1 MIQKVDLTAVAKKLT
16 EPYMLVEL
24 AHVEEFAARLFI
36 CQGGIAWH
44 KHIDEDELFFV
55 YEGEISLESEWG
67 SHTLRT
73 GELAVVPKGVPH
85 RSTSSLRSVVLLFER
100 RLFSDRQ
107 DGKRRLFVLRGRDRL
122 NKVSVK
128 EAAQGL
134 APFSPLDLASVDG
147 FVAQA
152 VVYQGR
158 SNWERNPQTL
168 LLFLQEGEVELET
181 DEGRT
186 KIECREI
193 ARVPKGLSHRL
204 LAEERA
210 VALLLLRKPRT
221 VVEGG

>member
-1 MIQKVDLTAVAKKLT
+1 MIQKVDLTAVAKKLA

-24 AHVEEFAARLFI
+24 AQVEEFAARLFI

-67 SHTLRT
+67 NHILRT
-73 GELAVVPKGVPH
+73 GELAVVPKGVTH
-85 RSTSSLRSVVLLFER
+85 RSTSSIRSVVLLFER

-107 DGKRRLFVLRGRDRL
+107 DGKRRLFVLRGQNTL

-128 EAAQGL
+128 EAAEGL

-152 VVYQGR
+152 VIYQGR
-158 SNWERNPQTL
+158 SNWGGNPQTL

-181 DEGRT
+181 DEGRA
-186 KIECREI
+186 KIGCGEI
-193 ARVPKGLSHRL
+193 ARMPKGLAHRL

-210 VALLLLRKPRT
+210 VALLLLRKLWAFK
-221 VVEGG
+221 EG

>member
-1 MIQKVDLTAVAKKLT
+1 MIQKVDLGAVAKKLT

-24 AHVEEFAARLFI
+24 AQVEDFTARLFI

-67 SHTLRT
+67 SHTLRS
-73 GELAVVPKGVPH
+73 GELAVVPKGVTH
-85 RSTSSLRSVVLLFER
+85 RSTSSVRSVVLLFER

-107 DGKRRLFVLRGRDRL
+107 NGKRRLFVLQGQGTL
-122 NKVSVK
+122 NKASIK
-128 EAAQGL
+128 EAAEGL

-168 LLFLQEGEVELET
+168 LLFLQEGEVGLESE
-181 DEGRT
+181 EGRT
-186 KIECREI
+186 KIEGGEI
-193 ARVPKGLSHRL
+193 AKVPKSLTHRL
-204 LAEERA
+204 VAEERA
-210 VALLLLRKPRT
+210 VALLLRRKP
-221 VVEGG
+221 

>member
-1 MIQKVDLTAVAKKLT
+1 MIQKVDLTAVAEKLT

-24 AHVEEFAARLFI
+24 AQVEEFVARLFI

-55 YEGEISLESEWG
+55 CEGEISLESEWG
-67 SHTLRT
+67 GHTLRT
-73 GELAVVPKGVPH
+73 GELAVVPKGVTH
-85 RSTSSLRSVVLLFER
+85 RSTSSIRSVVLLFER

-107 DGKRRLFVLRGRDRL
+107 DGKRRLFVLRGQDTL
-122 NKVSVK
+122 KKASVRK
-128 EAAQGL
+128 AAEGL
-134 APFSPLDLASVDG
+134 APFAPLDLASVDG

-158 SNWERNPQTL
+158 SNWGRNPQTL

-186 KIECREI
+186 KIECGEI
-193 ARVPKGLSHRL
+193 ARMPKGLAHRL
-204 LAEERA
+204 QAEERA

-221 VVEGG
+221 VEGG

>member
-73 GELAVVPKGVPH
+73 GELAVVPKGVTH
-85 RSTSSLRSVVLLFER
+85 RSTSSLRSVVLLFE
-100 RLFSDRQ
+100 Q
-107 DGKRRLFVLRGRDRL
+107 RLFVLRGRDRL

-128 EAAQGL
+128 EAVEGL
-134 APFSPLDLASVDG
+134 TPFSPLDLASVDG

-158 SNWERNPQTL
+158 SNWGRTPQTL
-168 LLFLQEGEVELET
+168 FLFL
-181 DEGRT
+181 
-186 KIECREI
+186 
-193 ARVPKGLSHRL
+193 
-204 LAEERA
+204 
-210 VALLLLRKPRT
+210 
-221 VVEGG
+221 

>member
-24 AHVEEFAARLFI
+24 AHVEEFTARLFI
-36 CQGGIAWH
+36 CQGAIAWH

-73 GELAVVPKGVPH
+73 GELAVVPKGVTH
-85 RSTSSLRSVVLLFER
+85 RSTSSIRSVVLLFER

-107 DGKRRLFVLRGRDRL
+107 DGKRRLFVLQGQGTL
-122 NKVSVK
+122 NKVRVK
-128 EAAQGL
+128 EPAEGL
-134 APFSPLDLASVDG
+134 TPFSPLDLASVDG

-158 SNWERNPQTL
+158 SNWGRNPQTL

-181 DEGRT
+181 DQGRT
-186 KIECREI
+186 KIECGEI
-193 ARVPKGLSHRL
+193 ARVSKGLAHRL

-221 VVEGG
+221 VEGG

>member
-1 MIQKVDLTAVAKKLT
+1 MIQKVDLAAVAKKLT

-24 AHVEEFAARLFI
+24 AQAEEFAARLFI
-36 CQGGIAWH
+36 CQEGIAWH

-67 SHTLRT
+67 SQTLQT
-73 GELAVVPKGVPH
+73 GELAVVPKGVTH
-85 RSTSSLRSVVLLFER
+85 RSTSSIRSVVLLFER

-107 DGKRRLFVLRGRDRL
+107 DGKRRLFVLQGQGTLD
-122 NKVSVK
+122 KASVK
-128 EAAQGL
+128 EAAEGL

-158 SNWERNPQTL
+158 SNWGRNPQTL
-168 LLFLQEGEVELET
+168 LLFLQEGEADVETE
-181 DEGRT
+181 EGRT
-186 KIECREI
+186 KIECGEM
-193 ARVPKGLSHRL
+193 ARIPKGLSHRL
-204 LAEERA
+204 SAEERA
-210 VALLLLRKPRT
+210 VALLLLRKRE

>member
-1 MIQKVDLTAVAKKLT
+1 VIQKVDLTAVAEKLT

-24 AHVEEFAARLFI
+24 AQVEDFAARLFI

-55 YEGEISLESEWG
+55 YKGEISLESEWG
-67 SHTLRT
+67 SHTLRA
-73 GELAVVPKGVPH
+73 GELAVVPKGVTH
-85 RSTSSLRSVVLLFER
+85 RSTSSIRSVVFLFER

-107 DGKRRLFVLRGRDRL
+107 DGKRRLFVLQGQGRL

-128 EAAQGL
+128 EAAKGL
-134 APFSPLDLASVDG
+134 APFSPLDLASIDG
-147 FVAQA
+147 FVVQV

-158 SNWERNPQTL
+158 SNWERNPQTF

-181 DEGRT
+181 DQGRT
-186 KIECREI
+186 KINCGEI
-193 ARVPKGLSHRL
+193 ARVPKSLTHRL

-210 VALLLLRKPRT
+210 VALLLLRKP
-221 VVEGG
+221 

>member
-1 MIQKVDLTAVAKKLT
+1 MIQKVDLIAVAKKLT
-16 EPYMLVEL
+16 EPYILMEL
-24 AHVEEFAARLFI
+24 AQVEEFAARLFI

-55 YEGEISLESEWG
+55 YEGEMSLESEWG
-67 SHTLRT
+67 SHTLRS
-73 GELAVVPKGVPH
+73 GELAVVPKGVTH
-85 RSTSSLRSVVLLFER
+85 RSTSSIRSVVLLFER

-107 DGKRRLFVLRGRDRL
+107 DGKRRLFVLQGQGTL
-122 NKVSVK
+122 KKVSVK
-128 EAAQGL
+128 AAAEGL

-168 LLFLQEGEVELET
+168 LLFLQDGEVELET

-186 KIECREI
+186 KINCGEI
-193 ARVPKGLSHRL
+193 ARVPKGLAYRI
-204 LAEERA
+204 LAEERV
-210 VALLLLRKPRT
+210 VALLLLRKPRI
-221 VVEGG
+221 VEGR

>member
-1 MIQKVDLTAVAKKLT
+1 MIQKVDLTAVAEKLT

-24 AHVEEFAARLFI
+24 AQVEDFAARLFI
-36 CQGGIAWH
+36 CQGAIAWH

-55 YEGEISLESEWG
+55 YKGEISLESEWG
-67 SHTLRT
+67 NHTLRT
-73 GELAVVPKGVPH
+73 GELAVVPKGVTH
-85 RSTSSLRSVVLLFER
+85 RSLSSTRSVVLLFER

-107 DGKRRLFVLRGRDRL
+107 DGKRRLFVLQGQDTL
-122 NKVSVK
+122 KKVSVK
-128 EAAQGL
+128 EAAEGL
-134 APFSPLDLASVDG
+134 APFSPLDLASVDS

-168 LLFLQEGEVELET
+168 LLFLQEGEVELES

-186 KIECREI
+186 KIKCGEI
-193 ARVPKGLSHRL
+193 ARMPKSLVHRL

-210 VALLLLRKPRT
+210 VALLLLRKSWAFKG
-221 VVEGG
+221 E

>member
-24 AHVEEFAARLFI
+24 VQVEEFAARLFI
-36 CQGGIAWH
+36 CQGAIAWH

-73 GELAVVPKGVPH
+73 GELAVVPKGVTH
-85 RSTSSLRSVVLLFER
+85 RSTSSIRSVVFLFER

-107 DGKRRLFVLRGRDRL
+107 DGKRRLFVLRGQDTL
-122 NKVSVK
+122 SKVSVK
-128 EAAQGL
+128 EAAEGL
-134 APFSPLDLASVDG
+134 ALFSPLDLASVDG

-158 SNWERNPQTL
+158 SNRERNPQTL

-186 KIECREI
+186 KIKCGEI
-193 ARVPKGLSHRL
+193 ARMPKGLAHRL

-210 VALLLLRKPRT
+210 VALLLLRKRQS
-221 VVEGG
+221 VERG

>member
-24 AHVEEFAARLFI
+24 AQVEEFVARLFI

-67 SHTLRT
+67 NHTLRT
-73 GELAVVPKGVPH
+73 GELAVVPKGVTH
-85 RSTSSLRSVVLLFER
+85 RSTSSIRSVVLLFER
-100 RLFSDRQ
+100 RLFSNRQ
-107 DGKRRLFVLRGRDRL
+107 DGKRRLFVLRGQDTL
-122 NKVSVK
+122 KKASVQ
-128 EAAQGL
+128 EAAEGL
-134 APFSPLDLASVDG
+134 APFSPLDLAPVEG
-147 FVAQA
+147 FVAQV

-158 SNWERNPQTL
+158 SSWGRNLQTL
-168 LLFLQEGEVELET
+168 LLFLQAGQVELET

-186 KIECREI
+186 KIKCGEI
-193 ARVPKGLSHRL
+193 ARMPKGLAHRL

-210 VALLLLRKPRT
+210 VALLLLRKSWAFKG
-221 VVEGG
+221 E

>member
-1 MIQKVDLTAVAKKLT
+1 MIQRVDLAVVAKKLT

-24 AHVEEFAARLFI
+24 VHVDEFATRLFI
-36 CQGGIAWH
+36 CQGAIAWH

-67 SHTLRT
+67 NHALRT
-73 GELAVVPKGVPH
+73 GELAVVPKGVTH
-85 RSTSSLRSVVLLFER
+85 RSTSSIRSVVLLFER

-107 DGKRRLFVLRGRDRL
+107 DGKRRLFVLRGQDRL
-122 NKVSVK
+122 SKVSVK
-128 EAAQGL
+128 EAAEGL

-158 SNWERNPQTL
+158 SNWQQNPQAF

-186 KIECREI
+186 KIKCGEI
-193 ARVPKGLSHRL
+193 ARLPKGLSHRL
-204 LAEERA
+204 MAEERA

-221 VVEGG
+221 VEGE

>member
-24 AHVEEFAARLFI
+24 AQVEEFVARLFI

-67 SHTLRT
+67 NHTLRT
-73 GELAVVPKGVPH
+73 GELAVVPKGVTH
-85 RSTSSLRSVVLLFER
+85 RSTSSIRSVVLLFER

-107 DGKRRLFVLRGRDRL
+107 DGKRRLFVLRGQDTL
-122 NKVSVK
+122 KKASVQ
-128 EAAQGL
+128 EAAEGL
-134 APFSPLDLASVDG
+134 APFSPLDLAPVEG
-147 FVAQA
+147 FVAQV

-158 SNWERNPQTL
+158 SSWGRNLQTF

-186 KIECREI
+186 KIKCGEI
-193 ARVPKGLSHRL
+193 ARMPKDLSHRL

-210 VALLLLRKPRT
+210 VALLLLRKSWAFK
-221 VVEGG
+221 GG

>member
-24 AHVEEFAARLFI
+24 AQVEEFVARLFI

-67 SHTLRT
+67 NHTLRT
-73 GELAVVPKGVPH
+73 GELTVVPKGVTH
-85 RSTSSLRSVVLLFER
+85 RSTSSIRSVVLLFER

-107 DGKRRLFVLRGRDRL
+107 DGKRRLFVLRGQDTL
-122 NKVSVK
+122 KKGSVK
-128 EAAQGL
+128 EAVEGL
-134 APFSPLDLASVDG
+134 VPFSPLDLASVEG

-152 VVYQGR
+152 AVYQGR
-158 SNWERNPQTL
+158 SSWGRNPQTF
-168 LLFLQEGEVELET
+168 LLFLHEGEVELET
-181 DEGRT
+181 EEGRT
-186 KIECREI
+186 KIECGEI
-193 ARVPKGLSHRL
+193 ARVPKGLAHRL

-210 VALLLLRKPRT
+210 VALLLLRKPGT
-221 VVEGG
+221 VEGG

>member
-1 MIQKVDLTAVAKKLT
+1 MIIQKVDLGAVARKLK
-16 EPYMLVEL
+16 EPYVLVEL
-24 AHVEEFAARLFI
+24 VHVEDFTARLFI

-73 GELAVVPKGVPH
+73 GELSVVPKGVTH

-107 DGKRRLFVLRGRDRL
+107 DGRRRLFVLPGQGTLD
-122 NKVSVK
+122 KVSV
-128 EAAQGL
+128 EDVAEGL

-158 SNWERNPQTL
+158 SNWERTPKTL
-168 LLFLQEGEVELET
+168 LLFLQEGEVGFET
-181 DEGRT
+181 DE
-186 KIECREI
+186 
-193 ARVPKGLSHRL
+193 
-204 LAEERA
+204 ERA
-210 VALLLLRKPRT
+210 KIMDAIEEWDHVLA
-221 VVEGG
+221 